1 METKIPELVAQ
12 GELQCQENIFNISL
26 STSEVHK
33 INFVFL
39 NGDQYNG
46 EYTKA
51 SSGVCERNG
60 IDIHTTPHGIN
71 HSGSWKD
78 DQINGFRKCK
88 HCTEQFKD
96 DRLQG
101 LGTYTFPNGAKY
113 TGNFHEGMG
122 EYTDIQGLK
131 LSCDLHLTV
140 ASGLKL
146 YLYLSM
152 VCLKV

>member
-1 METKIPELVAQ
+1 LVAQ

-33 INFVFL
+33 INFVFPD
-39 NGDQYNG
+39 GDKYDG

-51 SSGVCERNG
+51 SSGVYERNG
-60 IDIHTTPHGIN
+60 IDIHTTPHRIN

-78 DQINGFRKCK
+78 DKINGFRKCK
-88 HCTEQFKD
+88 HFSGAVYEEQFKD

-101 LGTYTFPNGAKY
+101 LGTYRFPNGAKY
-113 TGNFHEGMG
+113 TRNFHESIG

-131 LSCDLHLTV
+131 LSCNLHLTV
-140 ASGLKL
+140 APGLKL
-146 YLYLSM
+146 HLYL
-152 VCLKV
+152 